1 MWKHLESYCS
11 FTGTHPQTV
20 VDSFASTS
28 VFILCLLL
36 IQVIP
41 GVSGA
46 LTTMYSTKAGPQHSL
61 VNMEQLFWGKWGHKK
76 HD

>member
-1 MWKHLESYCS
+1 MWKHLESDCS

-46 LTTMYSTKAGPQHSL
+46 LTTMVQYKSRTSAQP
-61 VNMEQLFWGKWGHKK
+61 GKHGAIILGQVGT
-76 HD
+76 